1 MHRFRGIL
9 AALLAILIVSPVCCC
24 AAPVRVEKK
33 AEHSCCHSGNAGGK
47 KEKRETAC
55 DCASKTPRISEH
67 PPVVPDA
74 PVFTIPAPM
83 VPPPVVLDVVSQAP
97 GDSDT
102 PAAIDTGP
110 PRLRLVMLQS
120 FLI

>member
-1 MHRFRGIL
+1 MQRFRGIL

-24 AAPVRVEKK
+24 AAPVRVEQK

-74 PVFTIPAPM
+74 PVFTIPAPTVH
-83 VPPPVVLDVVSQAP
+83 VPFVASVLSSAAHVSDA
-97 GDSDT
+97 

-110 PRLRLVMLQS
+110 PRLRLVMFQS